1 MEKITVLGLLR
12 KYERWVK
19 NGEIQFLRKGSA
31 EQKSILALVRELIS
45 DFQAAEDKQKTGKGD
60 ISENLDWYKTHQN
73 GRDLWKELASSAVNN
88 IDKDSKGNSTLF
100 EFLEAA
106 TEFEDIMY
114 GLEPYYRDHTLH
126 SLWVYFIGE
135 YILRELLSH
144 IHDDL
149 NWYLYND
156 IEKEKSFYPILLKEA
171 IKKEKEICKE
181 VTKHKDAVWCLMALC
196 HDLGYSLAQLNMLN
210 EKVKNVLRFFDLPNF
225 RHIGYSL
232 DIEHQYIASQFLDL
246 MAMEVRIVPSS
257 DKKDVLIKCYRD
269 DSTYWRLCRGFEKKQ
284 HGILSSYLIYKI
296 LDIFAEAWMRGTA
309 EEWGLD
315 DEEAIENIIR
325 GDILFAIAQHEFD
338 FAHLNQLS
346 SLADILILADELE
359 EVSRYGREMLS
370 RKYHDTT
377 ADTAI
382 NFKPNNPKQGND
394 VEIYITYEVAKHHS
408 LNDFFKRKAQSLCRI
423 YSLEQEQGRE
433 KFSTIK
439 SLKMT
444 AEGGKEGKKL
454 NFNLFRDS
462 SKNEGYLPKT
472 KIDGKEYKEAEY
484 PLICIDDKIYYF
496 DPKGRKISF
505 DEWFENVGE

>member
-12 KYERWVK
+12 KYEQWVR
-19 NGEIQFLRKGSA
+19 NGEIQFIRKGSA
-31 EQKSILALVRELIS
+31 EQKFILILVRELIS
-45 DFQAAEDKQKTGKGD
+45 DFQAAEDKQKKGKGD

-106 TEFEDIMY
+106 TEFEDILY

-126 SLWVYFIGE
+126 SLWVYLIGE
-135 YILRELLSH
+135 YILRELLPH

-149 NWYLYND
+149 NWYLFND
-156 IEKEKSFYPILLKEA
+156 IEKEKSFYSTVLLKEA

-181 VTKHKDAVWCLMALC
+181 VTKHKDAIWCLMALC
-196 HDLGYSLAQLNMLN
+196 HDLGYSLSQLNMLN

-246 MAMEVRIVPSS
+246 MAMDVRIVPSS

-296 LDIFAEAWMRGTA
+296 LGIFAEAWVRGTA
-309 EEWGLD
+309 EEWGLE
-315 DEEAIENIIR
+315 DEEAKENIIR

-359 EVSRYGREMLS
+359 EFSRYGREMIS

-382 NFKPNNPKQGND
+382 NFKPNNPKQGKD

-408 LNDFFKRKAQSLCRI
+408 LNDFFKRKAQRLCRM
-423 YSLEQEQGRE
+423 YSLEQEQGRD
-433 KFSTIK
+433 KYCTIK
-439 SLKMT
+439 SLKMI
-444 AEGGKEGKKL
+444 AVGGKEEKKL
-454 NFNLFRDS
+454 SFNLFRDS
-462 SKNEGYLPKT
+462 SKNKGY
-472 KIDGKEYKEAEY
+472 
-484 PLICIDDKIYYF
+484 
-496 DPKGRKISF
+496 
-505 DEWFENVGE
+505 